1 MVNNE
6 AISYHFSLWLNINEQ
21 ENEIELLNKPVKA
34 LEPTEHSIE
43 VILSCFT
50 EIIHRVTFQACNSIW
65 IS

>member
-43 VILSCFT
+43 VNT
-50 EIIHRVTFQACNSIW
+50 DTFVSLD
-65 IS
+65 SS